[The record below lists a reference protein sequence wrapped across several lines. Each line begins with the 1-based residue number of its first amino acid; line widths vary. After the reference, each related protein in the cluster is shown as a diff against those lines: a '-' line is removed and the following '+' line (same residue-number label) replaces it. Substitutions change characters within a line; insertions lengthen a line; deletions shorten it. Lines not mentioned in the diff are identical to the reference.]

1 MENRI
6 LEGRMQKREVLTIMG
21 ILVNIMVVAIVL
33 VIINSFKVIISNT
46 NSKQN
51 LRTLPARGLSS

>member
-1 MENRI
+1 
-6 LEGRMQKREVLTIMG
+6 MQKREVLTIMG